1 MERRNI
7 IKAYI
12 ALFAGLVIIGFSAIL
27 IKSAQA
33 PGLVT
38 AFYRVFV
45 ASVVLIIPFVWKWK
59 TLKTIPKKGILMAM
73 LGGLAFGIDTGI
85 WSVAIEMSNATIP
98 TLMANLAPLWV
109 GIGATLVFKEKQGRG
124 FWFGLAIII
133 FGIVVMIY
141 RSFYIKDG
149 LLIGISLGLLA
160 GIFYGAYYLFTQKG
174 RQLMGTLQYLSIST
188 FTAAATLAL
197 ILLFTSHS
205 FTGYSNV
212 TWLIYLVYGIGV
224 HVMGWTFINFAQ
236 GYLRATTVSPT
247 LLGQPVLTAIF
258 AFLILGESLSIW
270 QIIGG
275 LIVFSGIYMV
285 NFTRLKQR

>member
-1 MERRNI
+1 
-7 IKAYI
+7 
-12 ALFAGLVIIGFSAIL
+12 
-27 IKSAQA
+27 
-33 PGLVT
+33 
-38 AFYRVFV
+38 VFV
-45 ASVVLIIPFVWKWK
+45 ASIVLIIPFIWKWK
-59 TLKTIPKKGILMAM
+59 TLKSIPKKGIMMAM

-124 FWFGLAIII
+124 FWLGLAVII

-141 RSFYIKDG
+141 RSFYIGDG

-160 GIFYGAYYLFTQKG
+160 GIFYGAYYLFTQRG
-174 RQLMGTLQYLSIST
+174 RQLLGTLQYLSIST

-270 QIIGG
+270 QIGGG

-285 NFTRLKQR
+285 NYTRLKHR

>member
-7 IKAYI
+7 IKAYS

-45 ASVVLIIPFVWKWK
+45 ASIVLIIPLIWKWK
-59 TLKTIPKKGILMAM
+59 TLKSIPKKGILMAM

-124 FWFGLAIII
+124 FWLGLAVII

-141 RSFYIKDG
+141 RSFYIGDG

-160 GIFYGAYYLFTQKG
+160 GIFYGAYYLFTQRG

-270 QIIGG
+270 QIGGG

-285 NFTRLKQR
+285 NYTRLKHR